1 MKMNIARAVAV
12 ALTAVSVVGCG
23 SVQNINDTMKRGDT
37 AAGTAS
43 DLLAGMQ
50 AQRQGQQR
58 ETVVFT
64 DRPIVAFKPLPI
76 VKVKGRG
83 EPLNCPITFA
93 PQVPVDI
100 LEFAQTVT
108 KLCGI
113 PVRVTPDALSVIN
126 SQRSSSNDAPSALNT
141 TGSGN
146 LLPAV
151 GQALPS
157 LPAMPNAI
165 NSTTPVSRLLSGG
178 SGSSAGLIS
187 NIKWDG
193 KPLEGLLNV
202 VTSRFGVSW
211 KRVDG
216 VISIF
221 YLDTRAFN
229 IYAIPST
236 IDMTS
241 VVQSGTTSAAGV
253 SGETGSS
260 GGIAGNSGSTQT
272 TSVSNKSSITDD
284 IAKNISAML
293 TPGVGRMTQPSKEGG
308 LSSSTGTILVTDT
321 PEVLDRIDS
330 YLNGENKNITRQVL
344 LNVKVLSV
352 TLTDKD
358 SLGIDWGLVYK
369 SLSGKYGINLKNAF
383 QADPS
388 SVSGSVSILDTATG
402 GAAAYAGSNLL
413 INALSQQGR
422 VSTVTSPS
430 VTTLNLQPVPV
441 QVARQTS
448 YLASVQTTNT
458 AQVGSTT
465 SLTPGTVT
473 TGFNMN
479 LLPYVMQDNNLLL
492 QYSINLSALQ
502 RIRQVTSG
510 GSTIEIPEVDNRIF
524 SQKVRLKS
532 GETLVLSGFEQS
544 IDTGNKQGVGN
555 PNNIVLGGGLG
566 SDNRRDVVV
575 VLITPIVMD

>member
-1 MKMNIARAVAV
+1 MNIARAVAV

>member
-23 SVQNINDTMKRGDT
+23 SVQNINDTMKRGET

-43 DLLAGMQ
+43 DLLVGMQ
-50 AQRQGQQR
+50 GQRQGQQR
-58 ETVVFT
+58 ETVVFS
-64 DRPIVAFKPLPI
+64 DQPIVALKPLPV
-76 VKVKGRG
+76 VKTKGPG
-83 EPLNCPITFA
+83 ESLNCPITFA

-100 LEFAQTVT
+100 LEFGQTVT

-113 PVRVTPDALSVIN
+113 PVRVTPDALAAVNGQLSGGMSVGN
-126 SQRSSSNDAPSALNT
+126 TAGSAST
-141 TGSGN
+141 P
-146 LLPAV
+146 LPAV
-151 GQALPS
+151 GQSLPPLPALP
-157 LPAMPNAI
+157 NAV
-165 NSTTPVSRLLSGG
+165 NSSASSSRMSFSG
-178 SGSSAGLIS
+178 GSSAGLIS

-202 VTSRFGVSW
+202 VTSRLGLSW
-211 KRVDG
+211 KRTDG

-241 VVQSGTTSAAGV
+241 VVQSGTSSAAGV
-253 SGETGSS
+253 SGATGSG
-260 GGIAGNSGSTQT
+260 GGISGNSGSTQT

-293 TPGVGRMTQPSKEGG
+293 TPGVGRMAQPSKDGG

-321 PEVLDRIDS
+321 PEVLSRIES
-330 YLNGENKNITRQVL
+330 YLNGENKNITKQVL

-358 SLGIDWGLVYK
+358 NLGIDWSLVYK
-369 SLSGKYGINLKNAF
+369 SLSGKYGVNLKNTF

-402 GAAAYAGSNLL
+402 SAAAYAGSNLL

-448 YLASVQTTNT
+448 YLASVQTTST

-465 SLTPGTVT
+465 ALTPGTVT

-510 GSTIEIPEVDNRIF
+510 GNTIEIPEVDNRIF

-544 IDTGNKQGVGN
+544 IDSGNKQGVGN
-555 PNNIVLGGGLG
+555 PNNILLGGGLG
-566 SDNRRDVVV
+566 SDNRRDVIV

>member
-1 MKMNIARAVAV
+1 MKMNIARSVAV

-23 SVQNINDTMKRGDT
+23 SVQNINDTMKRGE
-37 AAGTAS
+37 ANASTAS
-43 DLLAGMQ
+43 DLLTGMQ
-50 AQRQGQQR
+50 GQRQGQQR
-58 ETVVFT
+58 ETVVFS
-64 DRPIVAFKPLPI
+64 DQPIVALKPLPV
-76 VKVKGRG
+76 VKSKGPG
-83 EPLNCPITFA
+83 ESLNCPITFA

-100 LEFAQTVT
+100 LEFGQTVT

-113 PVRVTPDALSVIN
+113 PVRVTPDALAAVNGQIGNGSGATAT
-126 SQRSSSNDAPSALNT
+126 APAGSALP
-141 TGSGN
+141 S
-146 LLPAV
+146 V
-151 GQALPS
+151 GQALPP
-157 LPAMPNAI
+157 LPAIPNA
-165 NSTTPVSRLLSGG
+165 SGVPSSASRLPLTG
-178 SGSSAGLIS
+178 GSSAGLIS

-202 VTSRFGVSW
+202 VTSRLGLSW
-211 KRVDG
+211 KRTDG

-229 IYAIPST
+229 VYAIPST

-241 VVQSGTTSAAGV
+241 VVQSGTTSATGV
-253 SGETGSS
+253 SGSNGAA

-284 IAKNISAML
+284 IAKNIGAML
-293 TPGVGRMTQPSKEGG
+293 TPGVGRMTQPSKDGSLG
-308 LSSSTGTILVTDT
+308 SSTGTILVTDT
-321 PEVLDRIDS
+321 PEVLSRIES
-330 YLNGENKNITRQVL
+330 YLNGENKNITKQVL

-358 SLGIDWGLVYK
+358 NLGIDWSLVYK
-369 SLSGKYGINLKNAF
+369 SLSGKYGINLKNTF

-402 GAAAYAGSNLL
+402 GAAAYAGSSLL

-448 YLASVQTTNT
+448 YLASVQTTST

-479 LLPYVMQDNNLLL
+479 LLPYVMPDNNLLL

-510 GSTIEIPEVDNRIF
+510 GNTIEIPEVDNRIF

-544 IDTGNKQGVGN
+544 IDSGNKQGVGN
-555 PNNIVLGGGLG
+555 PNNILLGGGLG
-566 SDNRRDVVV
+566 SDNRRDVIV